1 MSFFKYAGFLSAIT
15 VSTAAFAEGS
25 ATNLD
30 LLGSVGFTQTT
41 NSSSE
46 APKYNGYNLGA
57 SALFAVSDTALGSPV
72 VGGGVN
78 FAHTFKDDFSL
89 IKLSLLGHA
98 GFKFKATNELAIFA
112 LGNIGY
118 SPVLF
123 SRNSKTSKNSDFYFK
138 NYSYGASLIGM
149 YKVMPEISVGAGAT
163 YNFNYNKDQFDN
175 ANRWNELS
183 ANVYV
188 AYSL

>member
-1 MSFFKYAGFLSAIT
+1 MLS
-15 VSTAAFAEGS
+15 
-25 ATNLD
+25 TNLVD
-30 LLGSVGFTQTT
+30 
-41 NSSSE
+41 
-46 APKYNGYNLGA
+46 
-57 SALFAVSDTALGSPV
+57 
-72 VGGGVN
+72 GV
-78 FAHTFKDDFSL
+78 
-89 IKLSLLGHA
+89 LSLLGHA

-112 LGNIGY
+112 LGNVGY
-118 SPVLF
+118 SPVFF

-149 YKVMPEISVGAGAT
+149 YKVMPEVSVGAGAT